1 MTLHVSN
8 LTSDVQASAAP
19 ARLTQSGTVTSS
31 VPSGLYR
38 NFFKRFIDVT
48 LVVLSAPV
56 VFLLIGVLALMVIVL
71 TGGKPFYSQLR
82 VGRNGKSF
90 RMWKLRTMVP
100 NADAYLKNYL
110 QQNPDAQLE
119 WDKTQKL
126 KQDPRI
132 TAVGRLL
139 RKTSFDEL
147 PQLFNVLNGT
157 MSLVGP
163 RPMMLEQEAS
173 YHGRAYYN
181 LRPGITGLWQVCDR
195 NDCHFEDRAA
205 FDNAYDAA
213 LSLKADARILYK
225 TVGVVLR
232 ATGH

>member
-8 LTSDVQASAAP
+8 LTSDVQASATA
-19 ARLTQSGTVTSS
+19 ARLAQSGTVTPSIS
-31 VPSGLYR
+31 SGLYR
-38 NFFKRFIDVT
+38 NFFKRVIDVT

-56 VFLLIGVLALMVIVL
+56 VVVVVSVLALIVTVL

-82 VGRNGKSF
+82 VGRHGKSF

-132 TAVGRLL
+132 TAIGRLL

-163 RPMMLEQEAS
+163 RPMMLEQKTS
-173 YHGRAYYN
+173 YQGRAYYD

-195 NDCHFEDRAA
+195 NDCYFEDRAS
-205 FDNAYDAA
+205 FDDTYNDE
-213 LSLKADARILYK
+213 LSLKTDTRILFK